1 MQYIGIINL
10 EMSNL
15 GSIKNVILHLG
26 KKAEL
31 INDFSNLNKFTHL
44 IFPGIGSFAEA
55 SKIIKKKKLK
65 KNLINFLEK
74 GGKLFGICLG
84 MQLMF
89 ESSEEHGKSSGLG
102 LFKGKVIKFNEAKL
116 KIPHMGFNS
125 IKHDKNKIWK
135 KIPTSTSFYFVHSYK
150 VNYNN
155 LKLSNNSIKCSYGSP
170 FIAFIRGQNIFG
182 CQFHPEKSGK
192 QGIQL
197 IKNFLDS

>member
-1 MQYIGIINL
+1 MQRIGIINL

-15 GSIKNVILHLG
+15 GSINNIIIHLG
-26 KKAEL
+26 KKAEM
-31 INDFSNLNKFTHL
+31 INNFSNLKKFTHL

-55 SKIIKKKKLK
+55 SKIVKKKKLK
-65 KNLINFLEK
+65 KNLINFLK
-74 GGKLFGICLG
+74 NGGKLFGICLG

-89 ESSEEHGKSSGLG
+89 ESSDEYRKSIGLG
-102 LFKGKVIKFNEAKL
+102 LFKGKVTSFKKSKL
-116 KIPHMGFNS
+116 KIPHMGFNQ
-125 IKHDKNKIWK
+125 IKHDGDKIWK
-135 KIPTSTSFYFVHSYK
+135 KIPISTSFYFIHSYK

-155 LKLSNNSIKCSYGSP
+155 LKSSIRSIKCYHGEK
-170 FIAFIRGQNIFG
+170 FVAFVRKENIFG

>member
-1 MQYIGIINL
+1 MHCIGIINL

-15 GSIKNVILHLG
+15 GSIKNAIIHLG
-26 KKAEL
+26 KKVEL
-31 INDFSNLNKFTHL
+31 INNFSNLDKFTHL
-44 IFPGIGSFAEA
+44 IFPGVGSFAEA

-65 KNLINFLEK
+65 NKLINFLEN

-89 ESSEEHGKSSGLG
+89 ESSEEYGKSSGLG
-102 LFKGKVIKFNEAKL
+102 LFKGKVIKFNEPNL

-125 IKHDKNKIWK
+125 IIHDNNKIWK
-135 KIPTSTSFYFVHSYK
+135 KIPRSTSFYFVHSYK
-150 VNYNN
+150 VNFDDIKSSDN
-155 LKLSNNSIKCSYGSP
+155 LIKCNYGRP
-170 FIAFIRGQNIFG
+170 FIAFIRKKNIFG

-192 QGIQL
+192 QGLQL

>member
-44 IFPGIGSFAEA
+44 IYPGIGSFAEA

-65 KNLINFLEK
+65 KLINFLEK
-74 GGKLFGICLG
+74 GSKLFGICLE

-102 LFKGKVIKFNEAKL
+102 LFKGKVIKFGIGRTTYDASQEIRNNHITRDGAKVLAHRFEGEFPDKYFSEVIEYL
-116 KIPHMGFNS
+116 KIKEKTFFKWCDDFRSPHLW
-125 IKHDKNKIWK
+125 IKKKRKWKLRHNVNK
-135 KIPTSTSFYFVHSYK
+135 T
-150 VNYNN
+150 
-155 LKLSNNSIKCSYGSP
+155 G
-170 FIAFIRGQNIFG
+170 
-182 CQFHPEKSGK
+182 E
-192 QGIQL
+192 
-197 IKNFLDS
+197 DD